1 MAEVLGF
8 LVPDGFTPML
18 ELAPMVRPLES
29 LAVVPDPLYCMV
41 LVVRP
46 LESRKLVCPPDSD

>member
-1 MAEVLGF
+1 VLGF